1 MDNQNNLVM
10 LKLKE
15 INEKFVK
22 FGILNKNDQKFLL
35 GIDNE
40 IMGNMTNVFPMMMIG
55 TIMSMQEIEGKN
67 TLTAAPF
74 YRNVF
79 APANN
84 QAASK
89 RIIDIISAVL
99 MQKTINYGMSLEKNR
114 KDKIIIPK
122 GINADK
128 LKVR

>member
-1 MDNQNNLVM
+1 MINI
-10 LKLKE
+10 KE
-15 INEKFVK
+15 INEKFIN
-22 FGILNKNDQKFLL
+22 FGLLNKNDQKFLL
-35 GIDNE
+35 GIVNE
-40 IMGNMTNVFPMMMIG
+40 SMGNMTNVFPMTMIG
-55 TIMSMQEIEGKN
+55 TIMSVQEIDGKN

-79 APANN
+79 SPANN

-99 MQKTINYGMSLEKNR
+99 MQKTIDYGMNLEKNR

-128 LKVR
+128 LKVRG